1 MGPRSGSPATETRA
15 SVGSV
20 PRRCAPTRA
29 GAAVL
34 LILALGLS
42 ADVWADS
49 AQTSHDVS
57 VVVVKSAL
65 SITDDT
71 GNFSLTFDRAVAGAS
86 SSTQTVNYRVMGNGF
101 PTGALPGVISAVVAN
116 PANGIELK
124 ADVGPFVNNGTEG
137 DIVLQEAASGDQG
150 VGVTSVPLAN
160 KGSTAGTQARVLN
173 GTIPVTWKANAT
185 QDLSSGEYPLTV
197 TVTLKDA

>member
-1 MGPRSGSPATETRA
+1 
-15 SVGSV
+15 
-20 PRRCAPTRA
+20 
-29 GAAVL
+29 
-34 LILALGLS
+34 
-42 ADVWADS
+42 VWADS